1 MTGQEQQEQQVWQ
14 SPEEIGRAFGEE
26 LALLP
31 PDPTLELAPVKR
43 VAIIAEAFLPKV
55 DGVAKTAWL
64 TLRYLQQT
72 GREVLVFAPD
82 TAPPAVGDSEVIAL
96 PSLGLIMAPESR
108 MALPSPA
115 VASRLEEFNPDLIH
129 MFSPALLSV
138 SGMLLGRMRHLP
150 VIANYQTDLP
160 GYTQQYGL
168 HVFSQPMR
176 DWLRFIHNGCHLTL
190 VPSRTTHDQLQAWGY
205 RRLRYWGRGV
215 NCQRFSPD
223 NRSAEWRE
231 RLLQGRDPDSLVC
244 IYVGRLANEKKVEL
258 LLDLARTEGI
268 ALTIIG
274 DGHRREELE
283 AIFAGTGTHF
293 TGYLLGEDLAGAFAS
308 ADLFAFTGPNETF
321 GQVVQEAMASG
332 LPAIVIDQG
341 GVKDLVLNGETGI
354 ICPAAPQAFAAAAR
368 RLRDDEA
375 LRLNMAARARE
386 LALERP
392 WERIMAALETHY
404 HEAVAINRRLL
415 RIFPPRGGLNLPLPI
430 SFGR

>member
-1 MTGQEQQEQQVWQ
+1 MVDQEQQGRQGQLT
-14 SPEEIGRAFGEE
+14 PAEIERVFGEE
-26 LALLP
+26 YALRA
-31 PDPTLELAPVKR
+31 PDPEVELAPVKR

-82 TAPPAVGDSEVIAL
+82 TAPPAVGNSEVVAL

-168 HVFSQPMR
+168 HVFTQPMR

-215 NCQRFSPD
+215 NCNRFNPAK
-223 NRSAEWRE
+223 RSDEWRE
-231 RLLQGRDPDSLVC
+231 RLLQGRAPDNLIC
-244 IYVGRLANEKKVEL
+244 IYVGRLANEKRVEL
-258 LLDLARTEGI
+258 LLQVGRTPGI

-274 DGHRREELE
+274 DGARREELE
-283 AIFAGTGTHF
+283 TIFAGTGTHF
-293 TGYLLGEDLAGAFAS
+293 TGYLLDEELACAFAS
-308 ADLFAFTGPNETF
+308 ADFFAFTGPNETF

-341 GVKDLVLNGETGI
+341 AVKDLVLEGETGF
-354 ICPAAPQAFAAAAR
+354 ICPGEPQAFADAAM
-368 RLRDDEA
+368 RLREDNE
-375 LRLNMAARARE
+375 LRQRMSRCARA
-386 LALERP
+386 LALQRP
-392 WERIMAALETHY
+392 WESVMAALETHY
-404 HEAVAINRRLL
+404 CEAIAVNNRLL
-415 RIFPPRGGLNLPLPI
+415 RMFPPSGGIHLPLPFF
-430 SFGR
+430 FGR

>member
-1 MTGQEQQEQQVWQ
+1 MVTQQPHGRP
-14 SPEEIGRAFGEE
+14 SPAEIGRIFGEE
-26 LALLP
+26 YTLLP
-31 PDPTLELAPVKR
+31 PDPAVELAPLRR

-82 TAPPAVGDSEVIAL
+82 TAPPAVGDSEVVAL

-108 MALPSPA
+108 MALPGPA
-115 VASRLEEFNPDLIH
+115 VASHLEEFKPELIH

-138 SGMLLGRMRHLP
+138 SGMLLGRMRHIP

-160 GYTQQYGL
+160 GYTLQYGL

-215 NCQRFSPD
+215 NHQRFTPD
-223 NRSAEWRE
+223 KRSAAWRA
-231 RLLQGRDPDSLVC
+231 RLLNGRNPQDLIC

-258 LLDLARTEGI
+258 LLEVARTPGV

-274 DGHRREELE
+274 DGARREELE

-293 TGYLLGEDLAGAFAS
+293 TGYLLGEELAFAFAS
-308 ADLFAFTGPNETF
+308 ADVFAFTGPNETF

-332 LPAIVIDQG
+332 LPAIVINQG
-341 GVKDLVLNGETGI
+341 GVKDLVLDGETGF
-354 ICPAAPQAFAAAAR
+354 ICQGTATAFAAAIL
-368 RLRDDEA
+368 RLRDDGP
-375 LRLNMAARARE
+375 LRRRMACRARS

-392 WERIMAALETHY
+392 WERVMAELETHY
-404 HEAVAINRRLL
+404 REALAINQRLL
-415 RIFPPRGGLNLPLPI
+415 RLFPPRGGINLPLPVF
-430 SFGR
+430 FGR

>member
-1 MTGQEQQEQQVWQ
+1 MSRQGQQDPQIWQ

-26 LALLP
+26 YALLP
-31 PDPTLELAPVKR
+31 PDPEVELAPVKR

-82 TAPPAVGDSEVIAL
+82 TAPPAVGDSEVVAL

-115 VASRLEEFNPDLIH
+115 VASRLEEFDPELVH

-138 SGMLLGRMRHLP
+138 SGMLLGRMRQIP
-150 VIANYQTDLP
+150 VVANYQTDLP

-168 HVFSQPMR
+168 HVFTQPMR

-205 RRLRYWGRGV
+205 RRLRYWRRGV
-215 NCQRFSPD
+215 NCLRFTPQK
-223 NRSAEWRE
+223 RSAAWRE
-231 RLLQGRDPDSLVC
+231 RLLQGRDPNNLIC
-244 IYVGRLANEKKVEL
+244 IYVGRLANEKMVEL
-258 LLDLARTEGI
+258 LLDVARTPGI

-274 DGHRREELE
+274 DGARREELE
-283 AIFAGTGTHF
+283 TIFAGTGTHF
-293 TGYLLGEDLAGAFAS
+293 TGYLLNEDLACAFAS

-332 LPAIVIDQG
+332 LPSIVIDQG
-341 GVKDLVLNGETGI
+341 GVKDLVTEGETGF
-354 ICPAAPQAFAAAAR
+354 ICPGEPQAFAAAAI
-368 RLRDDEA
+368 RLRDDDS
-375 LRLNMAARARE
+375 LRRGMARRARE
-386 LALERP
+386 LALARP
-392 WERIMAALETHY
+392 WERVMAELEAHY
-404 HEAVAINRRLL
+404 REAITINQRLL
-415 RIFPPRGGLNLPLPI
+415 RMFPPRSGLPLPLPVF
-430 SFGR
+430 FGR

>member
-1 MTGQEQQEQQVWQ
+1 MVDQEQQGRQGQ
-14 SPEEIGRAFGEE
+14 PTPAEIERVFGEE
-26 LALLP
+26 YALRA
-31 PDPTLELAPVKR
+31 PDPEVELAPVKR

-82 TAPPAVGDSEVIAL
+82 TAPPAVGNSEVVAL

-168 HVFSQPMR
+168 HVFTQPMR

-215 NCQRFSPD
+215 NCSRFNPAK
-223 NRSAEWRE
+223 RSTEWRE
-231 RLLQGRDPDSLVC
+231 RLLQGRAPDNLIC
-244 IYVGRLANEKKVEL
+244 IYVGRLANEKRVEL
-258 LLDLARTEGI
+258 LLQVARTPGI

-274 DGHRREELE
+274 DGARREELE
-283 AIFAGTGTHF
+283 MIFAGTGTHF
-293 TGYLLGEDLAGAFAS
+293 TGYLLDEDLACAFAS

-341 GVKDLVLNGETGI
+341 AVKDLVLEGETGF
-354 ICPAAPQAFAAAAR
+354 ICPGEPQAFAGAAM
-368 RLRDDEA
+368 RLREDND
-375 LRLNMAARARE
+375 LRQRMSRCARA
-386 LALERP
+386 LAVQRP
-392 WERIMAALETHY
+392 WESVMAELEAHY
-404 HEAVAINRRLL
+404 REAVAVNNRLL
-415 RIFPPRGGLNLPLPI
+415 RMFPPSGGIHLPLPFF
-430 SFGR
+430 FGR

>member
-1 MTGQEQQEQQVWQ
+1 MVDQGQRDRQGR
-14 SPEEIGRAFGEE
+14 PTPAEIERVFGEE
-26 LALLP
+26 YALRA
-31 PDPTLELAPVKR
+31 PDPEVELAPVKR

-82 TAPPAVGDSEVIAL
+82 TAPPAVGNSEVVAL

-168 HVFSQPMR
+168 HVFTQPMR

-215 NCQRFSPD
+215 DCSRFDPAK
-223 NRSAEWRE
+223 RSTEWRE
-231 RLLQGRDPDSLVC
+231 RLLQGRAPDNLIC
-244 IYVGRLANEKKVEL
+244 IYVGRLANEKRVEL
-258 LLDLARTEGI
+258 LLQVARTPGI

-274 DGHRREELE
+274 DGARREELE
-283 AIFAGTGTHF
+283 MVFAGTGTHF
-293 TGYLLGEDLAGAFAS
+293 TGYLLDEALACAFAS

-341 GVKDLVLNGETGI
+341 AVKDLVLEGETGF
-354 ICPAAPQAFAAAAR
+354 ICPGEPQAFADAAM
-368 RLRDDEA
+368 RLREDSV
-375 LRLNMAARARE
+375 LRQRMSRCARA
-386 LALERP
+386 LAVQRP
-392 WERIMAALETHY
+392 WESVMAELEAHY
-404 HEAVAINRRLL
+404 REAVAVNNRLL
-415 RIFPPRGGLNLPLPI
+415 RMFPPSGGIHLPLPFF
-430 SFGR
+430 FGR

>member
-1 MTGQEQQEQQVWQ
+1 MQDQP
-14 SPEEIGRAFGEE
+14 SPEEIGRVFGEE
-26 LALLP
+26 YELQP
-31 PDPTLELAPVKR
+31 PDPQVALAPVRR

-55 DGVAKTAWL
+55 DGVAKTASL

-82 TAPPAVGDSEVIAL
+82 TAPPAVGSSEVVAL

-115 VASRLEEFNPDLIH
+115 VAGRLEEFNPDLIH

-168 HVFSQPMR
+168 HVFTQPMR

-215 NCQRFSPD
+215 NCARFNPQK
-223 NRSAEWRE
+223 RSQAWRE
-231 RLLQGRDPDSLVC
+231 KLLQGRAPDSLLC
-244 IYVGRLANEKKVEL
+244 LYVGRLANEKRVEL
-258 LLDLARTEGI
+258 LLEVARTPGV

-274 DGHRREELE
+274 DGARRKELE
-283 AIFAGTGTHF
+283 TLFAGTGTVF
-293 TGYLLGEDLAGAFAS
+293 TGYLLNEDLAGAFAS
-308 ADLFAFTGPNETF
+308 ADLFVFTGPNETF

-332 LPAIVIDQG
+332 LPSIVIDQG
-341 GVKDLVLNGETGI
+341 AVKDLVLEGETGF
-354 ICPAAPQAFAAAAR
+354 ICPGEPAAFAAAVV
-368 RLRDDEA
+368 RLRDDTG
-375 LRLNMAARARE
+375 LRQRMARRARE

-392 WERIMAALETHY
+392 WERVMAELETHY
-404 HEAVAINRRLL
+404 REVLAVNQRLL
-415 RIFPPRGGLNLPLPI
+415 RMFPPSSGLHLPLPI